1 MSRKNSGKNKHKI
14 THDFILS
21 LYKETKKMDPAEKQ
35 QTVEKIKKLIKYIGE
50 EITVDLTD
58 TDV

>member
-21 LYKETKKMDPAEKQ
+21 LYKETKAMDTAERE
-35 QTVEKIKKLIKYIGE
+35 QTVEKLKQLIKYIGE
-50 EITVDLTD
+50 EIVVDLSD
-58 TDV
+58 TNV